1 MLNLPAVEELI
12 DSFKNSA
19 ESSKLNKRVNLNKV
33 EPVTKV
39 KLSDD
44 SNIATDEDELKSLP
58 FVKQSVEEELPFVKQ
73 TEENSFDLPI
83 TQKRLQNSD
92 LINSC
97 STKIPVKHTTVFTP
111 VTPKDPIN
119 FNLLKE
125 IVQTPNQDTSPPSS
139 PIRFSNEDF
148 GVSEFKMS
156 EDNPNQAQNYNDNG
170 NDIYSPSKPTASPR
184 KPTALP
190 RKPTA
195 SPRKPTAL
203 PRKPTASPSKP
214 TASNADN
221 NVIVIGE
228 SDDDSDCC
236 IISAEQT
243 ANLPLP
249 RPGIDFG
256 DSPSSSPTI
265 ISQNAKESKMIYDD
279 KSSYFTST
287 PQRFRDIKERNINF
301 SKSFVEDSEKLP
313 FVNNNASATIHRE
326 SLSPVKEF
334 LKSPN
339 ERLENINHSISRN
352 ISYDNR
358 TSSSDESRMSNDPMF
373 ADNFAPMS
381 LSPTA
386 SDRTRIDLRCEDRFR
401 QHPNSARNH
410 RHNMSPR
417 SSCYDNGLFSNRS
430 YGNFHHKQSR
440 NMSPT
445 YRRSRSPPRWDID
458 KRLRMNIHPLQS
470 EFEHSKN
477 RNSTRLSRSYKSPIR
492 DSDYNSFNKRSL
504 PRRHPTNGEYNRNNI
519 LRPAPSRTESFIGMP
534 PNRMNVR
541 PESRSHGQAPSR
553 NDERPPLLPV
563 PKRPYEHN
571 RY

>member
-19 ESSKLNKRVNLNKV
+19 ESSKMNKRVNFHKG

-44 SNIATDEDELKSLP
+44 SNTATDEDELKSLP

-73 TEENSFDLPI
+73 TKENSFDLPI
-83 TQKRLQNSD
+83 SQKRLQNSD
-92 LINSC
+92 LVKSC
-97 STKIPVKHTTVFTP
+97 SIKIPVKQTTSSTP
-111 VTPKDPIN
+111 VTPNDSIN

-139 PIRFSNEDF
+139 PIRFSNKDF
-148 GVSEFKMS
+148 GLSEFKIS
-156 EDNPNQAQNYNDNG
+156 EDDPNQVQNYNNSG
-170 NDIYSPSKPTASPR
+170 NDKYSPS
-184 KPTALP
+184 
-190 RKPTA
+190 
-195 SPRKPTAL
+195 
-203 PRKPTASPSKP
+203 KPTASPSKP
-214 TASNADN
+214 TANNADN
-221 NVIVIGE
+221 SVIVIDE

-236 IISAEQT
+236 IISAEQSS
-243 ANLPLP
+243 LPLP

-265 ISQNAKESKMIYDD
+265 SSQNVKESTMIYDD
-279 KSSYFTST
+279 KSSYFTSA
-287 PQRFRDIKERNINF
+287 PQKFREIKEKNINF
-301 SKSFVEDSEKLP
+301 SRSLVKDSEKLS

-326 SLSPVKEF
+326 SLSPVKDF

-339 ERLENINHSISRN
+339 ERLESMNHSFSRN
-352 ISYDNR
+352 VSYDNR

-373 ADNFAPMS
+373 ADNFAPLS

-386 SDRTRIDLRCEDRFR
+386 SDRTRIDLKNEDRFR
-401 QHPNSARNH
+401 QQSYSARNH

-417 SSCYDNGLFSNRS
+417 SSCYDNGPYSNRS

-458 KRLRMNIHPLQS
+458 KHSRMNIHPLQS
-470 EFEHSKN
+470 EFEHSSKN

-492 DSDYNSFNKRSL
+492 NSDYNSLNNRSL
-504 PRRHPTNGEYNRNNI
+504 PRRHPTNGEYNRNSI
-519 LRPAPSRTESFIGMP
+519 LRPAPSRTESFIRMP

-541 PESRSHGQAPSR
+541 PESRSYNQAPSR

-563 PKRPYEHN
+563 PKVPYQHN